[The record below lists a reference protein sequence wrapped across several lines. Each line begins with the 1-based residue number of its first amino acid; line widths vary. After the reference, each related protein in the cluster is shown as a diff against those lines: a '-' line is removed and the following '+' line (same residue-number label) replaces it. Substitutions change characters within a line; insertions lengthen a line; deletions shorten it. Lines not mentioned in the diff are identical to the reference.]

1 MTKKES
7 NPKKPKA
14 QKESKSLKGV
24 GGRPTDYS
32 PEMADRI
39 CDLVASTPYGLVKLS
54 RLHDDLPNKT
64 TVNVWRRRHPAFAAK
79 YAQAKLEQADILA
92 EDCLDIADNDDF
104 DSKVDKDGNEVCNT
118 EYIARSRLKVDT
130 RKWLAAKLLPKQY
143 GEQRK
148 IESLEGE
155 NDALRNELMELR
167 SQLDKKHKKDY

>member
-1 MTKKES
+1 M
-7 NPKKPKA
+7 A
-14 QKESKSLKGV
+14 Q
-24 GGRPTDYS
+24 
-32 PEMADRI
+32 RI
-39 CDLVASTPYGLVKLS
+39 CDLVASTGHGLLKLT
-54 RLHDDLPNKT
+54 RLYEDLPDKSTINL
-64 TVNVWRRRHPAFAAK
+64 WRRQHPEFSAQ

-104 DSKVDKDGNEVCNT
+104 DSKLDKDGNEVCNT

-167 SQLDKKHKKDY
+167 SQLDKKHKKEY